1 MEIIDRLYAH
11 SMDAR
16 DSTLMDDAARTIREL
31 RQHLTNIEAAALRNN
46 GPLARDHDKDTLRG
60 IGLHAQFALKEAA

>member
-16 DSTLMDDAARTIREL
+16 DPTLMDDVARTIREL
-31 RQHLTNIEAAALRNN
+31 RQSLTNIEAAALRNN
-46 GPLARDHDKDTLRG
+46 GPLARDRDTDTLRG
-60 IGLHAQFALKEAA
+60 IGLFAQSALKEAA